1 MNQYILT
8 IEHWKDGKPESWEQC
23 TVETPEDITASS
35 LYKSIRDQYGKTGYD
50 LRVVALFKL

>member
-8 IEHWKDGKPESWEQC
+8 IEHWKDGKAESQEQC
-23 TVETPEDITASS
+23 TVETPQDITACG
-35 LYKSIRDQYGKTGYD
+35 LYKSIRDQYGKTAYD